1 MPDAPIQLPETLA
14 YVVIEGVIGAGKT
27 TMAQMIAERFG
38 GQLVLEQADENAFLD
53 RFYKDRKRWAFQT
66 QMAYLASRYRQQK
79 AILARDLFHQILVAD
94 YAFDKDRIF
103 AHLNLDGDELQL
115 YESLYTLMEPVTARP
130 DLVVYLQA
138 STERLMAN
146 IRKRARSYEADMD
159 PAYIEA
165 LRQAYDYY
173 FFRYTKSPLLIVN
186 TERIDFVAHPEEFE
200 ELLRQ
205 MTTAK
210 IHGTT
215 YFNPAPA
222 RAPSDGPA

>member
-1 MPDAPIQLPETLA
+1 
-14 YVVIEGVIGAGKT
+14 
-27 TMAQMIAERFG
+27 
-38 GQLVLEQADENAFLD
+38 
-53 RFYKDRKRWAFQT
+53 
-66 QMAYLASRYRQQK
+66 
-79 AILARDLFHQILVAD
+79 
-94 YAFDKDRIF
+94 
-103 AHLNLDGDELQL
+103 
-115 YESLYTLMEPVTARP
+115 
-130 DLVVYLQA
+130 
-138 STERLMAN
+138 MAN
-146 IRKRARSYEADMD
+146 IRKRGRSYEASMD

-205 MTTAK
+205 IMTAE

-222 RAPSDGPA
+222 GAPSDGPA